1 MERKECVKKKKALKK
16 SLGAGRIQA
25 KSGKSFVNLSP
36 LL

>member
-1 MERKECVKKKKALKK
+1 VCKEEKGAKK